1 METSILYVTKPSD
14 AEFLSGVPIS
24 RPPIWSERIP
34 SLAQNTMWRN
44 NGNGTFTDVS
54 TAIGLGGSTSEIAS
68 LGTDY
73 NNDRAVDLVVTSR
86 QKPPI
91 IFENPREGVFEN
103 HQFWSES
110 MASPAV
116 GVAALDFDHDGWMDL
131 AFTHWGAPCNK
142 SLA

>member
-1 METSILYVTKPSD
+1 
-14 AEFLSGVPIS
+14 
-24 RPPIWSERIP
+24 
-34 SLAQNTMWRN
+34 MWRN

-73 NNDRAVDLVVTSR
+73 NNDRAVDLVVTSG

-110 MASPAV
+110 MPVRQWGSPRLISITMA
-116 GVAALDFDHDGWMDL
+116 GWISHL
-131 AFTHWGAPCNK
+131 HIGARPQ
-142 SLA
+142 